1 VEEVFFKDP
10 VFMSIKQGD
19 NIDASLMEHIKYLAK
34 DASLNLIDKGAD
46 RNIPFLPSFSEAD
59 YQSLQNLS

>member
-1 VEEVFFKDP
+1 LKARSPVEEVFFKDP

-19 NIDASLMEHIKYLAK
+19 KI